1 MGMFFLIDLHM
12 HCKSGQSVDVPPLYS
27 TWTVCQMLAVDTVN
41 LHASCL
47 GTFDQKEILGPSP
60 TANLSGLG
68 TSAVWHEAILG
79 GIFLWVMWSGRH
91 YMLPVITLCH
101 MLSFNCFSYLNVV
114 FTVFF
119 FLLYALCTAYTPH
132 HHIYVMND
140 VYDLA
145 SLVPFCLPV
154 FIYSC
159 PLWLPLSETA
169 LFFLLEMFHLTTAA
183 VVTLFLL
190 YIFSH
195 LNSPDA
201 WEPLLL
207 HISLTLS
214 LKLFQGVSFHHFQII
229 SFLFSIEIRYSHR
242 YSKYHFSCIWQAIGL
257 FSHGSAVL
265 CQQHLS
271 WFLFST

>member
-119 FLLYALCTAYTPH
+119 FSFICIVYSIYTSPSYICH
-132 HHIYVMND
+132 EW
-140 VYDLA
+140 
-145 SLVPFCLPV
+145 C
-154 FIYSC
+154 
-159 PLWLPLSETA
+159 LWLSK
-169 LFFLLEMFHLTTAA
+169 
-183 VVTLFLL
+183 
-190 YIFSH
+190 FS
-195 LNSPDA
+195 
-201 WEPLLL
+201 
-207 HISLTLS
+207 
-214 LKLFQGVSFHHFQII
+214 
-229 SFLFSIEIRYSHR
+229 SFLS
-242 YSKYHFSCIWQAIGL
+242 SCVHIFMSTVTSPVWNCSL
-257 FSHGSAVL
+257 FSLRDVSSDYSSCCHFVPSIHIFPFKFTWCLRTTSFAY
-265 CQQHLS
+265 
-271 WFLFST
+271 LFDSIS

>member
-1 MGMFFLIDLHM
+1 M
-12 HCKSGQSVDVPPLYS
+12 KP
-27 TWTVCQMLAVDTVN
+27 
-41 LHASCL
+41 CL
-47 GTFDQKEILGPSP
+47 GAFFFEWC
-60 TANLSGLG
+60 GLAD
-68 TSAVWHEAILG
+68 TTC
-79 GIFLWVMWSGRH
+79 FLWLRSVTCFPSIAFH
-91 YMLPVITLCH
+91 IS
-101 MLSFNCFSYLNVV
+101 MLSSQCS
-114 FTVFF
+114 F